1 MYKMTNYINE
11 EYKIKIYSTTQE
23 ELLLNGSPIT
33 IYIRDEINDALLPEY
48 NDDIDEIC
56 ILYKTIDYTNYTNY
70 YNYTNYNN
78 SNTFT
83 KKSLEIFFNSCITED
98 EFISYIKYMHYV
110 GFSSQQNYIEFINTQ
125 TNEIIYKY
133 DFVNILPQEIDNV
146 RRNVNKS
153 VYTKSRIYIK

>member
-1 MYKMTNYINE
+1 MHKMTNYINGQ
-11 EYKIKIYSTTQE
+11 YKIKIYCTSQE
-23 ELLLNGSPIT
+23 QLLLNDEPIS
-33 IYIRDEINDALLPEY
+33 IINKDDINNCLLPDY
-48 NDDIDEIC
+48 DDNINEIC
-56 ILYKTIDYTNYTNY
+56 ILYKRIKKNNYTI
-70 YNYTNYNN
+70 
-78 SNTFT
+78 
-83 KKSLEIFFNSCITED
+83 KSLEIFYNSCITED